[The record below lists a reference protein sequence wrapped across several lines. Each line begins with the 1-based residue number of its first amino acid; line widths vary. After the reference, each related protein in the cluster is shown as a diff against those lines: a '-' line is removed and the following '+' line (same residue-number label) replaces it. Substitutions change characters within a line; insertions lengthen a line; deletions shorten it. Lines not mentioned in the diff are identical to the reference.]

1 MFTSIINR
9 VLVLLLLCGTPGLL
23 LAQGPLD
30 QYIQEGLGSNLV
42 LKEKQIGLQRGLLG
56 LQSAKRLF
64 LPSVNFSGTYTLA
77 AGGRSI
83 SLPVGDLMNPV
94 YATLNQL
101 TQSNAFPQIE
111 NVEEQF
117 LPNNFY
123 DVKVRTTMPLINS
136 DLIRNRNIQTMSAE
150 MQEFEVAAYKFELVK
165 EIRTAYYRYLMAIE
179 AREIYTSAEGLV
191 AQNLRVNRSLL
202 DNGKG
207 LPAQVLRA
215 ESELENIKA
224 QIGSAD
230 ANVANAQAYLNFL
243 LNRPVETALV
253 TEAMALPDSLTQ
265 LLADPGDIAQR
276 PELGQLDM
284 ARAVT
289 AEAVKME
296 QQYWVPRLSAFVDLG
311 SQAFDFEFGEKSL
324 YAMGGLQLDIPL
336 WNGGRDQTDIALR
349 TQGLRELENKRAQAE
364 QGFALA
370 ATTRRN
376 STLAAYNAWKSTQR
390 QIEAAEAYFRLVD
403 KGYSQGSFSLIEHID
418 ARNQV
423 TQARLLA
430 NIRKYETLIGLAE
443 YQREIA
449 QSFE

>member
-42 LKEKQIGLQRGLLG
+42 LKEKQISLQRGLLG

-202 DNGKG
+202 ENGKG

-243 LNRPVETALV
+243 LNRPAETALV
-253 TEAMALPDSLTQ
+253 TEAMALPDSLPL

-370 ATTRRN
+370 ATTRRK